1 MSGHNKW
8 STIKHRKA
16 AQDAK
21 RGAAFTKIIRE
32 LTVAARE
39 GGGDEETNPRLRVAI
54 QSAKDANMPKDTME
68 RAIKKG
74 TGDLEGVSYEDV
86 VYEGYGPGGVAIYVE
101 ASTDNKNRSASEFR
115 HTFAKFNGNMG
126 EVGCVGWMFNKKGQ
140 IVISREKAGE
150 EAVMEAALEAG
161 ADDIQT
167 EEDVFVVES
176 EWTEMMNV
184 RKALEDA
191 GLKIESASVTMVP
204 DNTVKVE
211 GKDAETL
218 MKLINALED
227 MDDVNTVSANFDIDD
242 DVMEEIMG

>member
-21 RGAAFTKIIRE
+21 RGQAFTRIIRE

-39 GGGDEETNPRLRVAI
+39 GGGDEETNPRLRVAV
-54 QSAKDANMPKDTME
+54 QAAKDANMPKDTME

-74 TGDLEGVSYEDV
+74 TGDLDGVSYEDV

-101 ASTDNKNRSASEFR
+101 ASTDNKNRSAAEFR
-115 HTFAKFNGNMG
+115 HTFSKFNGNLG
-126 EVGCVGWMFNKKGQ
+126 EVGCVNWMFHKKGQ
-140 IVISREKAGE
+140 VVVPREGTDE
-150 EAVMEAALEAG
+150 EALMEAALEAG
-161 ADDIQT
+161 AEDIQT
-167 EEDVFVVES
+167 EDEVFVVES

-184 RKALEDA
+184 RQELEKA
-191 GLKIESASVTMVP
+191 GFTISSAEVTMVP
-204 DNTVKVE
+204 DNTVAVE

-218 MKLINALED
+218 MKLIGELEE
-227 MDDVNTVSANFDIDD
+227 MDDVNTVSANYEIDD
-242 DVMEEIMG
+242 AVMEEIMG